1 MALSTKELQKR
12 IEYLKALDRN
22 MQKISNKNILQAKKL
37 VSIVVGDSID
47 LTSSSEIGGLLSSL
61 DEEIELELRE
71 DMYNTVVDSIR
82 EVAQMGTMHTVV
94 ASSSI
99 LKDKAFDFLGLA
111 DRLALDYINRV
122 EKDGKKLSDRIWS
135 EDDKQAI
142 YNEVY
147 NGIRNGLNSYEV
159 AKNIEEQVTKG
170 IPKYSIERVANTE
183 MHYAYSRAKIDTAV
197 AEAEEFPEL
206 ENYIEVKL
214 SPAHPKPDICFRKGT
229 QVLTENGY
237 MAIENINI
245 GDYVITHK
253 GRKMRVNN
261 TSRSLTKDIIQLENS
276 HNQTVYV
283 TPNHPF
289 LTLSGWKKV
298 CDLEEGEEICS
309 WCELPR
315 SINNVLSYIHSMM
328 QSTECK
334 VKGIKVLSTSEY
346 VYNLNVDIDNSYIVH
361 GMVVH
366 NCDVMQ
372 GTYKASEA
380 PIPPFHPGCLCIT
393 RNIVRP
399 SSKKIDT
406 TNVRKQ
412 LKEFKDSELLNV
424 GKIETSKKTY
434 TIPKTESTK

>member
-47 LTSSSEIGGLLSSL
+47 LTSNSEIGGLLSSL
-61 DEEIELELRE
+61 DEEIELELKE
-71 DMYNTVVDSIR
+71 DMYNTVVDSIK

-111 DRLALDYINRV
+111 DRLALDYINRI

-214 SPAHPKPDICFRKGT
+214 SPAHPKPDIC
-229 QVLTENGY
+229 
-237 MAIENINI
+237 
-245 GDYVITHK
+245 
-253 GRKMRVNN
+253 
-261 TSRSLTKDIIQLENS
+261 
-276 HNQTVYV
+276 
-283 TPNHPF
+283 
-289 LTLSGWKKV
+289 
-298 CDLEEGEEICS
+298 
-309 WCELPR
+309 
-315 SINNVLSYIHSMM
+315 
-328 QSTECK
+328 
-334 VKGIKVLSTSEY
+334 
-346 VYNLNVDIDNSYIVH
+346 
-361 GMVVH
+361 
-366 NCDVMQ
+366 DVMQ

-412 LKEFKDSELLNV
+412 LKEFKDSDLLNV